1 VLLLLAKST
10 REQGALKE
18 EAYTKLIKKDQNNIR
33 NLFLHFEKWLCGLME
48 RDVNRDNVLRAC
60 RQEDKTYFGFF
71 QEFAEEWKHN
81 NRQRATNKD
90 NLATY
95 AALMKENWK
104 EWTAGIDFGSRVK
117 QPWTP
122 ATNAG
127 RSPDECVD
135 DKKKRKPIEGNT
147 DDEALG
153 EEGTE
158 RNPGHKKKKKK
169 ALGEEGTERN
179 PGRKNKKKALGEEG
193 TERNPG
199 RKKKKKAL
207 GEEDAGLDPGLKKK
221 KKKAMTTSG
230 KELLHMIHDQTPPTE
245 TQTGFLQP
253 GPGNSNCPIV
263 MQRVKA
269 LKDKCAKLR
278 VIITPG
284 KPQNL
289 QPSDPTGDGHNK
301 MPDSDEHTSLL
312 DLDVDTVDTGDGDAV
327 DTGDESQDEDF
338 FNHW

>member
-1 VLLLLAKST
+1 MAIHPLLSADVLLLLAKST

-158 RNPGHKKKKKK
+158 RNPG
-169 ALGEEGTERN
+169 
-179 PGRKNKKKALGEEG
+179 
-193 TERNPG
+193 